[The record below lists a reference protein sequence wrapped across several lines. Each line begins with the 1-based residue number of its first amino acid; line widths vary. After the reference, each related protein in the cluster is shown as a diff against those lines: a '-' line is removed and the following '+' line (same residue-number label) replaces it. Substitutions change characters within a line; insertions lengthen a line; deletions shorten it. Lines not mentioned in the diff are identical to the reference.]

1 MKKLLLALMFFLA
14 GVACLGFGIYLKF
27 FQNRGYEQTD
37 AVIERLE
44 TIYSGYDDDG
54 NEQYDHNV
62 FVSYTIDGKEYKGEL
77 DTYESSYEEGKTI
90 KIFYRPDDPADIHG
104 DSGMM
109 GLILLII
116 GPVIMLGAAF
126 AFLRSL

>member
-77 DTYESSYEEGKTI
+77 DTYESSYEEGK
-90 KIFYRPDDPADIHG
+90 
-104 DSGMM
+104 M